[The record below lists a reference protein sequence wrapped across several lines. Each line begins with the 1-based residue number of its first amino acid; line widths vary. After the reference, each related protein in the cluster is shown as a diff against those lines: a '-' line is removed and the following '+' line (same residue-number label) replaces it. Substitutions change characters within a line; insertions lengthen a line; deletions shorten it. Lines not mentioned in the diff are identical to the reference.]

1 MARLVAAV
9 LVLVLLPTAAG
20 TFHGTAH
27 ALPDD
32 PVAPPGVTLLWP
44 ALGLKPG
51 IVLDPKLSP
60 VFTVPVPAG
69 LAAVRLLGM
78 IHTPV
83 NIRAGYIE
91 VDDGDGKF
99 LAAVDLPSAAPGQV
113 VVPFDV
119 DISTARFSNSAI
131 DLRFTVRPID
141 NGDEFCGPMQ
151 QVVLS
156 DLATVFTGIEMPAT
170 TIASF
175 FPPILQQ
182 VTIYT
187 PTDAEAVE
195 QQSVLTLIST
205 LARLYRSQPLA
216 ISVAAQPR
224 GATPPPASQ
233 FARAIVVE
241 TGSAGVEVNDLG
253 DSGTYLRIS
262 GRGDELARQLSLF
275 VNELQTLVQT
285 SGARVDQAGSR
296 VDLSGDTM
304 TFSQLQIAGK
314 TDVLRTSS
322 LTVGV
327 ERSALGTG
335 RVDSLQVHLLADYTP
350 VPVGSAA
357 AVLIRSNGAVVFR
370 APLDNTGRLD
380 ANFDLEKQTLGQK
393 INLDFALTFTPQEIC
408 GPLIAPIT
416 FQVDQRST
424 FTVRRGGPPPSGF
437 SALPSEF
444 SPSFMVAL
452 DGTSRDQLSFA
463 ARIVAAIARLSA
475 RPLTPKVV
483 DLRAAADATSGA
495 LIVADSATMKK
506 TGLNPPIAGDE
517 AAIDVNLP
525 TALRMNITD
534 GLGSIQAFA
543 DRPRNR
549 SVVLVTTTGA
559 WNLVDPLFSYIEGL
573 DGGWSALTGD
583 VLAAGSAG
591 VPTNVAIRGAGDI
604 FEPPSDGAGGIF
616 RLPSHGWSR
625 WVSIGML
632 VALAAAVVLLA
643 TLWSRRR
650 RPTAHGEADDESVT
664 SPEEE

>member
-1 MARLVAAV
+1 MVELKTDPVLSAINCRQSNVSTGIVPFLLRVRSSDARKWNDVHPVRSVSTVPQLRARGAFARMARLVAAV

-195 QQSVLTLIST
+195 
-205 LARLYRSQPLA
+205 
-216 ISVAAQPR
+216 
-224 GATPPPASQ
+224 
-233 FARAIVVE
+233 
-241 TGSAGVEVNDLG
+241 
-253 DSGTYLRIS
+253 
-262 GRGDELARQLSLF
+262 
-275 VNELQTLVQT
+275 
-285 SGARVDQAGSR
+285 
-296 VDLSGDTM
+296 
-304 TFSQLQIAGK
+304 
-314 TDVLRTSS
+314 
-322 LTVGV
+322 
-327 ERSALGTG
+327 
-335 RVDSLQVHLLADYTP
+335 
-350 VPVGSAA
+350 
-357 AVLIRSNGAVVFR
+357 
-370 APLDNTGRLD
+370 
-380 ANFDLEKQTLGQK
+380 
-393 INLDFALTFTPQEIC
+393 
-408 GPLIAPIT
+408 
-416 FQVDQRST
+416 
-424 FTVRRGGPPPSGF
+424 
-437 SALPSEF
+437 
-444 SPSFMVAL
+444 
-452 DGTSRDQLSFA
+452 
-463 ARIVAAIARLSA
+463 
-475 RPLTPKVV
+475 
-483 DLRAAADATSGA
+483 
-495 LIVADSATMKK
+495 
-506 TGLNPPIAGDE
+506 
-517 AAIDVNLP
+517 
-525 TALRMNITD
+525 
-534 GLGSIQAFA
+534 
-543 DRPRNR
+543 
-549 SVVLVTTTGA
+549 
-559 WNLVDPLFSYIEGL
+559 
-573 DGGWSALTGD
+573 
-583 VLAAGSAG
+583 
-591 VPTNVAIRGAGDI
+591 
-604 FEPPSDGAGGIF
+604 
-616 RLPSHGWSR
+616 
-625 WVSIGML
+625 
-632 VALAAAVVLLA
+632 
-643 TLWSRRR
+643 
-650 RPTAHGEADDESVT
+650 
-664 SPEEE
+664 